1 MSHNWSA
8 CAKHVMPAS
17 LEPALVPTFPFHEN
31 RLSSWIQQLR
41 LRCSEYCGWKMNEH
55 DVKWCWWSWIAV
67 IDTLTLPASTAKMLD
82 CFDGDYPDPLC
93 VNTAEDSL
101 SLRCVAAA
109 MHGRLCFCFTVMH
122 CPISSDNWF
131 KAGIVE
137 TGMTRRGVCVWYIYI
152 YICIVYILCSIH
164 TYYTC
169 VHLHIYV
176 HIYKHYTTYII
187 YINNIHYICTR
198 HCVTLRYVA
207 SCYVTSYIHTYIHH
221 IYYMHQMHYMQYI
234 HDIHYIRCIHYIHYM
249 QYIH

>member
-8 CAKHVMPAS
+8 CAKPWRQRIWNRPSSQLSHSMKIAC
-17 LEPALVPTFPFHEN
+17 LHEF
-31 RLSSWIQQLR
+31 SSCDWDVQSIVDGKWM
-41 LRCSEYCGWKMNEH
+41 SMMMH

-137 TGMTRRGVCVWYIYI
+137 TGMTRRGVCVCVCDIYIYI
-152 YICIVYILCSIH
+152 YE
-164 TYYTC
+164 
-169 VHLHIYV
+169 
-176 HIYKHYTTYII
+176 
-187 YINNIHYICTR
+187 
-198 HCVTLRYVA
+198 
-207 SCYVTSYIHTYIHH
+207 
-221 IYYMHQMHYMQYI
+221 
-234 HDIHYIRCIHYIHYM
+234 
-249 QYIH
+249 